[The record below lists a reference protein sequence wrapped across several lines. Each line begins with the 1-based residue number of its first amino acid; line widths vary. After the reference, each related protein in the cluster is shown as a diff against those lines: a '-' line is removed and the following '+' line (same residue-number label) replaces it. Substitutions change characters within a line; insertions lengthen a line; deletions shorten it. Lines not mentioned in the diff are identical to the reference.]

1 MLYLGGLSLS
11 GRTLSETTLSLRER
25 IHSIW
30 EDSLYL
36 GGLCLPGRSLSLPG
50 RTLSLSG
57 RTHSTWEDSLSLP
70 GRTLSTVALGGI
82 LPPATPCWGCVLESS
97 FSLPRSSIQDR
108 AGAID
113 EESAG
118 MGLGPF
124 THQVKDCGPGGAE
137 GRLHGGSHG
146 EGLERGDWRGSAG
159 TEAQKN

>member
-1 MLYLGGLSLS
+1 MGPPPPSLNNPAPNATRGGDGPKPQGRAELS
-11 GRTLSETTLSLRER
+11 GAE
-25 IHSIW
+25 
-30 EDSLYL
+30 
-36 GGLCLPGRSLSLPG
+36 PGRGSGFCLL
-50 RTLSLSG
+50 G